1 MRYSYGVMDQKNI
14 LIYKPQLFQ
23 KTDDLLIFPTTDY
36 RKWHSN
42 ITEYIDALFQLNA
55 HNDSIDVDNL
65 NLALGIL
72 FNIDLEMQSI
82 FEVDK
87 KMDHSYFYV
96 SQVDEKYKKRETEGY
111 GEYMY
116 HIDRNVLKITP
127 MLKHKHLM
135 EIVDYAHRL
144 WAKNDKSAFKV
155 KKRV

>member
-1 MRYSYGVMDQKNI
+1 MDQKNI

-82 FEVDK
+82 FEVHK
-87 KMDHSYFYV
+87 KMDYSYYYV
-96 SQVDEKYKKRETEGY
+96 SMMDEKYKKRETGLY
-111 GEYMY
+111 GRYMH
-116 HIDRNVLKITP
+116 HIDRKVLNITP
-127 MLKHKHLM
+127 QLKHKHRM

-144 WAKNDKSAFKV
+144 WAKERQMNLKLQKGL
-155 KKRV
+155 